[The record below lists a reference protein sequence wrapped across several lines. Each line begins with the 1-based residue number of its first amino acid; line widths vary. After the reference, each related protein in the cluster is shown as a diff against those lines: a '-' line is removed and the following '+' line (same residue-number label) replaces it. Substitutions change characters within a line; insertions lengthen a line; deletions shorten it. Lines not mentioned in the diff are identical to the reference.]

1 MRFFLI
7 QDPEHERQFIEYA
20 QRCENIE
27 VSNWRST
34 ANLNPIWVFRSFSD
48 VLDGEWL
55 LERIGT
61 SVGEPLYSLDENE
74 LLSLQIV
81 PEEALIEYIN
91 SIGTLNIWYK
101 EST

>member
-7 QDPEHERQFIEYA
+7 QDPEQERQFIECA
-20 QRCENIE
+20 QRCENIA

-34 ANLNPIWVFRSFSD
+34 ANLNPIWVFRTLSYFE
-48 VLDGEWL
+48 DGEWL

-61 SVGEPLYSLDENE
+61 SIGEPLYSIDENE
-74 LLSLQIV
+74 LISLQIV

>member
-7 QDPEHERQFIEYA
+7 ENSEHERKFIECA
-20 QRCENIE
+20 QRCENIA

-34 ANLNPIWVFRSFSD
+34 ANLNPIWVFRPLSYFEE
-48 VLDGEWL
+48 GEWL

-61 SVGEPLYSLDENE
+61 SMGESLYSLNE
-74 LLSLQIV
+74 SEILSLQIV
-81 PEEALIEYIN
+81 PEEALVEYIN
-91 SIGTLNIWYK
+91 NIGTLNTWYK

>member
-7 QDPEHERQFIEYA
+7 ENSEHERKFIECA
-20 QRCENIE
+20 QRCENIA

-34 ANLNPIWVFRSFSD
+34 ANLNPIWVFRPLSYFE
-48 VLDGEWL
+48 DGEWL

-61 SVGEPLYSLDENE
+61 SMGESLYQLSEDEI
-74 LLSLQIV
+74 LSLQIV
-81 PEEALIEYIN
+81 PEEALVEYIN
-91 SIGTLNIWYK
+91 NIGTLNIWYK

>member
-7 QDPEHERQFIEYA
+7 ENSEHERKFIEYA
-20 QRCENIE
+20 QRCENIQ

-48 VLDGEWL
+48 VLDDEWL

-61 SVGEPLYSLDENE
+61 SVGEPLYSIDENE

-91 SIGTLNIWYK
+91 SIGTLNTWYK

>member
-7 QDPEHERQFIEYA
+7 ENSEHERKFIECA
-20 QRCENIE
+20 QRCENIQ

-48 VLDGEWL
+48 VLDDEWL

-61 SVGEPLYSLDENE
+61 SVGEPLYSIDENE

-91 SIGTLNIWYK
+91 SIGTLNTWYK

>member
-7 QDPEHERQFIEYA
+7 ENSEHERMFIECA
-20 QRCENIE
+20 QRCENIA

-34 ANLNPIWVFRSFSD
+34 ANLNPIWVFRTLSYFE
-48 VLDGEWL
+48 DGEWL

-61 SVGEPLYSLDENE
+61 SMGESLYQLSEDEI
-74 LLSLQIV
+74 LSLQIV
-81 PEEALIEYIN
+81 PEEALVEYIN
-91 SIGTLNIWYK
+91 SIGTLNTWYK

>member
-7 QDPEHERQFIEYA
+7 ENSEHERKFIECA
-20 QRCENIE
+20 QRCENIA

-34 ANLNPIWVFRSFSD
+34 ANLNPIWVFRPLSYFEE
-48 VLDGEWL
+48 GEWL

-61 SVGEPLYSLDENE
+61 SMGESLYSLNE
-74 LLSLQIV
+74 SEILSLQIV
-81 PEEALIEYIN
+81 PEEALVEYIN
-91 SIGTLNIWYK
+91 NIGTLNIWYK

>member
-7 QDPEHERQFIEYA
+7 ENSEHERKFIECA
-20 QRCENIE
+20 QRCENIA

-34 ANLNPIWVFRSFSD
+34 ANLNPIWVFRPLSYFEE
-48 VLDGEWL
+48 GEWL

-61 SVGEPLYSLDENE
+61 SMGESLYSLDESE
-74 LLSLQIV
+74 ILSLQIV
-81 PEEALIEYIN
+81 PEEALVEYIN
-91 SIGTLNIWYK
+91 NIGTLNICYK

>member
-7 QDPEHERQFIEYA
+7 ENSEHERKFIECA
-20 QRCENIE
+20 QRCENIA

-34 ANLNPIWVFRSFSD
+34 ANLNPIWVFRTLSYFE
-48 VLDGEWL
+48 DGEWL

-61 SVGEPLYSLDENE
+61 SMGESLYQLSEDEI
-74 LLSLQIV
+74 LSLQIV
-81 PEEALIEYIN
+81 PEEALVEYIN
-91 SIGTLNIWYK
+91 NIGTLNIWYK

>member
-7 QDPEHERQFIEYA
+7 ENSEHERKFIECA
-20 QRCENIE
+20 QRCENIA

-34 ANLNPIWVFRSFSD
+34 ANLNPIWVFRTLSYFE
-48 VLDGEWL
+48 DGEWL

-61 SVGEPLYSLDENE
+61 SMGESLYQLSEDEI
-74 LLSLQIV
+74 LSLQIV
-81 PEEALIEYIN
+81 PEEALVEYIN
-91 SIGTLNIWYK
+91 SIGTLNTWYK